1 MAVDSK
7 VVIRTYLLISGLF
20 TLSGSLIWGINTLFL
35 LDAGLTIFQ
44 VFLAN
49 AAFTAAMAVF
59 EIPTGVIADTL
70 GRRMSFLLSEATLA
84 LGTLA
89 YVGAAYIEGGL
100 LLFILAGVI
109 LGLGFAFYSGATEA
123 WVVDA
128 LKETGY
134 ERELDPV
141 FARAGV
147 VNGVAMVIGTVGG
160 GLLGQLDL
168 AIPYLVR
175 TAFILGAFAVGF
187 RWMHD
192 HGFQPRALRLRGV
205 FGEMGKVVRAGMKYG
220 WHQRATRL
228 LMLQSFLV
236 NGFFA
241 WAWYAWPPYFLELYG
256 KNAVWLAGV
265 IAALFSVAGVAG
277 NFIAEHTAKAGR
289 GRTTILIA
297 ASALFTVAMAGTGA
311 IRSFWITVPIFLV
324 GAVAF
329 GVIEPV
335 RQTYLHRSI
344 PSSERATLVS
354 MDELMGNLGGVGGQA
369 GLGYLSQ
376 VRSVPVAFLF
386 GGLAT
391 LLALPILGR
400 LRALRSDAD
409 EIEDAKASDRATA
422 PGDRDTSA
430 RATPSHRS
438 AE

>member
-1 MAVDSK
+1 MLISPPVGESDSHG
-7 VVIRTYLLISGLF
+7 VIRTYLVISGMFSLA
-20 TLSGSLIWGINTLFL
+20 GSLIWGINTLFL

-49 AAFTAAMAVF
+49 AAFTAAMAIF
-59 EIPTGVIADTL
+59 EIPTGVVADTR
-70 GRRMSFLLSEATLA
+70 GRRVSFLFSEATLA
-84 LGTLA
+84 VGTLA
-89 YVGAAYIEGGL
+89 YVGAAYVKGGL

-123 WVVDA
+123 WLVDA

-134 ERELDPV
+134 EKELDPV

-147 VNGVAMVIGTVGG
+147 VNGVATVIGTVGG

-175 TAFILGAFAVGF
+175 TALLVGAFVVGF
-187 RWMHD
+187 RSMHD
-192 HGFQPRALRLRGV
+192 LGFKPRTLRLRGI

-220 WHQRATRL
+220 WNKPVPRL

-236 NGFFA
+236 SGFFF

-256 KNAVWLAGV
+256 RNAVWLAGV
-265 IAALFSVAGVAG
+265 IAALFSLAGVAG
-277 NFIAEHTAKAGR
+277 NFIAERVARAGR
-289 GRTTILIA
+289 RRTTILIA
-297 ASALFTVAMAGTGA
+297 SSALLTVAMVGTGA

-329 GVIEPV
+329 GVLEPV

-344 PSSERATLVS
+344 PSSERATLIS
-354 MDELMGNLGGVGGQA
+354 MDELMGNLGSVGGQA

-376 VRSVPVAFLF
+376 VRSVPVAFIA
-386 GGLAT
+386 GGLT
-391 LLALPILGR
+391 TILALPILGR
-400 LRALRSDAD
+400 LRMLNADAD
-409 EIEDAKASDRATA
+409 EIDEV
-422 PGDRDTSA
+422 RDQEA
-430 RATPSHRS
+430 
-438 AE
+438 